1 MRRLLIAVAVAVGA
15 CNADTAPRRLSQ
27 PVAVP
32 IPADYKSTILA
43 WAKRYYV
50 EPSSLRGARISDPVP
65 IRLITGS
72 EVWLVCLEVDAR
84 ARGGGPL
91 GAQRVALGLARNLF
105 IAPVGDRSPSGKIRI
120 DQPPPVSSPMYCSVC
135 RAPASRCG

>member
-105 IAPVGDRSPSGKIRI
+105 IAPLERFPYELTTAECERQPLVWRPFSGAERL
-120 DQPPPVSSPMYCSVC
+120 S
-135 RAPASRCG
+135 